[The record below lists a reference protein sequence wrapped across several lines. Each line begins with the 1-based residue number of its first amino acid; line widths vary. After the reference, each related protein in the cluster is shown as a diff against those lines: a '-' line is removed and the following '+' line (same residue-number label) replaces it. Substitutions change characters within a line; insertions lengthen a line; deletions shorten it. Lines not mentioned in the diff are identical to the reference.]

1 MNRAFDEFPVG
12 ISYKQMGALHGLG
25 VDDGVVNNTQLAARW
40 KIDVKA
46 DPRRHDLGAV
56 DHERATVAI
65 AQ

>member
-1 MNRAFDEFPVG
+1 MDAAFYQVGRRVLDEQV
-12 ISYKQMGALHGLG
+12 GALHGLG